1 MTSPTTSM
9 PVSDI
14 SGSGTVS
21 IDALLGG
28 EGIDTAVYSENRS
41 GCGLRTASSP
51 WIWTA
56 RQVAELALNTE
67 LFLQLAGS
75 RGNEAVVTQLYSS
88 VLDVAPPPR
97 GSCLFRGHARR
108 RHEPGGSSG
117 SCRGNRD
124 QRPAYRSCGTGAGG
138 HRIRLKAGEHKQ
150 FLCSPWWGAQQ
161 IQARNGQR
169 PGNPGPVGR

>member
-56 RQVAELALNTE
+56 RQAIRP
-67 LFLQLAGS
+67 G
-75 RGNEAVVTQLYSS
+75 SS
-88 VLDVAPPPR
+88 VPP
-97 GSCLFRGHARR
+97 SAT
-108 RHEPGGSSG
+108 
-117 SCRGNRD
+117 N
-124 QRPAYRSCGTGAGG
+124 
-138 HRIRLKAGEHKQ
+138 I
-150 FLCSPWWGAQQ
+150 
-161 IQARNGQR
+161 
-169 PGNPGPVGR
+169 